1 LLAKL
6 GRFLFRFFC
15 VFFVAG
21 TFSGAAE
28 PPAGFTPLFNGRDLT
43 GWRGRP
49 HLDPRQEAE
58 GTPEERATR
67 QKQWNDDRAA
77 HWKVQDGVIV
87 SDGHGVFL
95 TTDRDYGDFEL
106 LIDWM
111 LPAPCADSGIY
122 LRGIPQVQIWD
133 PACPRDEKHGAPK
146 GSGGLWNNP
155 ADAPG
160 KWPLVKADRPIGEWN
175 TTRITMV
182 GDKVTVEL
190 NGQRVV
196 DSAPLANFFEKGKPL
211 PASGPIQI
219 QTHGA
224 PMHVRNVFIKELAE
238 GVAAVVPP
246 AEEGF
251 VSLFDGKSLAGWRGA
266 TQGYEVVDGELRCR
280 KGAGGKLLTEKEF
293 GDFTLRFDFR
303 LTPGANN
310 GLGIRAPV
318 EGDAAFNAMELQIL
332 DDAHPK
338 YASLQPWQVHGSIYG
353 VVAAERGSLK
363 PAGEWNTEEVTVNG
377 SRVKVVVNGKMI
389 VDADVAPF
397 RDGQPTLDGR
407 PHPGLARTSGHI
419 GFLGHGDEV
428 HFRNIRIRETR

>member
-1 LLAKL
+1 MRPIIVVLCAVLVSA
-6 GRFLFRFFC
+6 
-15 VFFVAG
+15 
-21 TFSGAAE
+21 SQAAE
-28 PPAGFTPLFNGRDLT
+28 PPPGFTSLFNGRDLS

-49 HLDPRQEAE
+49 HLDPRQEAV
-58 GTPEERATR
+58 GSAADRAAR
-67 QKQWNDDRAA
+67 QNRWNDDLAA
-77 HWKVQDGVIV
+77 HWKVRDGVIV
-87 SDGHGVFL
+87 SDGDGVFL
-95 TTDRDYGDFEL
+95 TTVRDYGDFEL

-133 PACPRDEKHGAPK
+133 PACQRDFQHGCQK

-175 TTRITMV
+175 SARITMA
-182 GDKVTVEL
+182 GENVTVVL
-190 NGQRVV
+190 NGQLVV
-196 DSAPLANFFEKGKPL
+196 DAAPLANFFDKGKPL
-211 PASGPIQI
+211 PTAGPIQI

-224 PMHVRNVFIKELAE
+224 PMHVRNVFIRE
-238 GVAAVVPP
+238 VPP
-246 AEEGF
+246 VDGSAAAAGPAAPETGF
-251 VSLFDGKSLAGWRGA
+251 APLFDGVSLAGWQGA

-280 KGAGGKLLTEKEF
+280 KGAGGKLLTTREF
-293 GDFTLRFDFR
+293 SDFVLRFDFR

-310 GLGIRAPV
+310 GIGIRAPV

-338 YASLQPWQVHGSIYG
+338 YASLKPWQFHGSIYG

-363 PAGEWNTEEVTVNG
+363 PAGEWNSQEVTVQG
-377 SRVKVVVNGKMI
+377 SKVKVVLNGKTI
-389 VDADVAPF
+389 VDSDIAPF

-407 PHPGLARTSGHI
+407 GHPGLARTSGYV

-428 HFRNIRIRETR
+428 HFRNISIKELE